1 MSKGVVDADF
11 IVVRVLDTI
20 ACVRRI
26 DSDESGIRAFP
37 TSTVTTW
44 LDQFP
49 DTHTV
54 LQSPIVTL
62 PALDLPSH
70 LVDTSDLFPV
80 NALTSELLS
89 DPAMGS
95 YSYKEQLSTSA
106 EDRSLL
112 RKRFAGLAER
122 GIGGSLRQSFSG
134 KAVVAPTVIKS
145 MGDRDLSK

>member
-1 MSKGVVDADF
+1 MNADF

-20 ACVRRI
+20 AFVRRI
-26 DSDESGIRAFP
+26 DSDESDIRAFP

-49 DTHTV
+49 DTSTV

-70 LVDTSDLFPV
+70 LVDTGDLLPV

-95 YSYKEQLSTSA
+95 YSYKEQLSTST

-112 RKRFAGLAER
+112 RKRFAGLADK
-122 GIGGSLRQSFSG
+122 GIGGSLKQSFSG
-134 KAVVAPTVIKS
+134 KTVVAPTVIKAL
-145 MGDRDLSK
+145 GGRDVSK